1 MILKV
6 LIHVNEAERWGVA
19 LNSITN
25 MKNGPDGANI
35 ETHVISNGHGVNGFV
50 HQRDQALPEEIERMK
65 QLAGRGVRFFACNNA
80 LAKEKIES
88 KELPDFV
95 DVVASSME
103 EIVKRQADGFGYIK
117 P

>member
-1 MILKV
+1 MVLKV
-6 LIHVNEAERWGVA
+6 LIHVNEPERWGVA

-35 ETHVISNGHGVNGFV
+35 ETHVISNGRGVNGFV
-50 HQRDQALPEEIERMK
+50 NQRGRVLQEEIDRMK
-65 QLAGRGVRFFACNNA
+65 QLANRGVRFFACNNA
-80 LAKEKIES
+80 LAKEKIGS
-88 KELPDFV
+88 NELPDFV
-95 DVVASSME
+95 DIVASSME